1 MLYVVGIIIVA
12 VGGSVVFGVFHVTH
26 ESGPGE
32 RPSLASARLAVRR
45 SRMVASGDLC
55 VCGGSL
61 GETAVAS
68 QRFGPLLGCSE
79 CDRFWTADGRRM
91 VRRRVARDQR
101 RADRPVR
108 PGRK

>member
-12 VGGSVVFGVFHVTH
+12 VGGSIVFGVLHISR

-32 RPSLASARLAVRR
+32 RPSMDSARLAIRR
-45 SRMVASGDLC
+45 SRIVASGSLC
-55 VCGGSL
+55 VCGGTL
-61 GETAVAS
+61 GDSTVMS
-68 QRFGPLLGCSE
+68 QRFGPLLGCSG

-101 RADRPVR
+101 RAERPVR